1 MAREI
6 KTKLTIDGEQQ
17 YKRAIKDANT
27 ALHTLGTEL
36 SLASAQ
42 FIADGDAMKLMESR
56 SKTLKAELEQQ
67 SKVIENTEK
76 ALQQATR
83 QYGENSKQAQDWQ
96 AKLNTARAKLMNLEH
111 ELDNNS
117 QGLDKNGKAFD
128 TASGKAAGFGSEL
141 QQVDKIS
148 KGVTFQ
154 ALDTALNNI
163 GGIFERVGQTAA
175 RAWKA
180 VWNTA
185 GESSNW
191 ADDLAT
197 MSQQTG
203 VSIGELQKW
212 LYSAD
217 YIDTDVGTITKA
229 MKRFVNASGD
239 VSAALKQ
246 LGIHGK
252 EAWLVVQD
260 NGAVDS
266 YETTYNAMEL
276 FWQTIDKLHAM
287 NEEMELADLAGD
299 ITKATELERTMEQL
313 SQALYGK
320 SFAEMQPLIKAGRE
334 AWEEYGKQA
343 EETGAVLSDD
353 LVNNLTL
360 FNDSL
365 QTLQNDFDAFKN
377 TFSADLAPGLT
388 KVSDAV
394 SKVLEQ
400 FTLWAQSEQGQKA
413 IGDLGEAI
421 GGLVSSFTDNIDFEA
436 VVTGVTGAI
445 NGLTGALNWFSEN
458 GDAVKAIILGIGTA
472 IAGIKVTKGL
482 LSFAAVMRIA
492 GGGLFKGGGGSPSAG
507 VPVPSAPGAA
517 AGGGAAGGGIFAN
530 MWNAGK
536 NLLKTALPIFGQAAA
551 EGAVIAALSSPV
563 LIADE
568 VERRKTKAFLDGTR
582 EMALKEANDLG
593 ETGQAAKDAIFTL
606 TDALGESTDKFNLFG
621 QGVMGDAEAIDQAL
635 DDVTGNGALSG
646 ETNAILKYRQANGGH
661 LPMGIQK
668 QLGYMALDDAADAL
682 SSPAAAR
689 NAMNTAEALEM
700 VSGALADFGSDRR
713 NLEYRQG
720 LDSTLREIA
729 ADPAIFP
736 ALAAASQ
743 AALGEYLTET
753 NPALGGLG
761 YADPTVEASR
771 VLEMLETDLQRQM
784 LGSVM
789 QRETGV
795 GSGLAGAFGS
805 TTSLLSLL
813 AGRPA
818 SLDEISDFLDE
829 IINVNDA
836 LDNGD
841 TLDGMDAMY
850 KLFDSLKNSNLR
862 NSLPKDTNDLLD
874 KYFDLDS
881 GYGAGGPNW
890 FSDAHGLLGIIFQ
903 DLSNAWDEGMS
914 DTSGA
919 EEAGKGLA
927 DAAALGISG
936 GVGAVGSAASAMVAA
951 VVSAITSAAIPAVP
965 RFGGGAG
972 NTNYNNSNSMYIGN
986 YNNYSG
992 ADVGDLMAQ
1001 FNRVN
1006 RYERM
1011 GRGAG

>member
-42 FIADGDAMKLMESR
+42 FKADGDAMKLMESR

-128 TASGKAAGFGSEL
+128 SASGKAAGFGSEL

-154 ALDTALNNI
+154 ALDTALTNI

-203 VSIGELQKW
+203 VSIGTLQKW

-217 YIDTDVGTITKA
+217 FIDTDVGTITKA

-239 VSAALKQ
+239 VNDALKQ

-492 GGGLFKGGGGSPSAG
+492 GGDLFKGGGGSPSAG
-507 VPVPSAPGAA
+507 VPTTEAPNTRTS
-517 AGGGAAGGGIFAN
+517 GGEG
-530 MWNAGK
+530 WLVRAGK
-536 NLLKTALPIFGQAAA
+536 WLWEKAEPLLLDTPLGAYSALYGATIPMQIMDKVATA
-551 EGAVIAALSSPV
+551 E
-563 LIADE
+563 
-568 VERRKTKAFLDGTR
+568 KKAFLTNARDTALLAADDGGRVT
-582 EMALKEANDLG
+582 
-593 ETGQAAKDAIFTL
+593 AAKDAIFTATEAL
-606 TDALGESTDKFNLFG
+606 EQTVTGLGNSMTEIGDALNELAGTEAGGGITRLINLNRGNEGGFTIGAEYELLGRYLRDEMEVLSDPETARNVDSLAQSFKDITDVIDEAENNFG
-621 QGVMGDAEAIDQAL
+621 ARTPERVIKALYGFAENGDI
-635 DDVTGNGALSG
+635 GALS
-646 ETNAILKYRQANGGH
+646 
-661 LPMGIQK
+661 P
-668 QLGYMALDDAADAL
+668 
-682 SSPAAAR
+682 S
-689 NAMNTAEALEM
+689 
-700 VSGALADFGSDRR
+700 V
-713 NLEYRQG
+713 
-720 LDSTLREIA
+720 
-729 ADPAIFP
+729 
-736 ALAAASQ
+736 Q
-743 AALGEYLTET
+743 AALGQYFTDAELYGKRGPQFYPEALDMLRLIAGDMYGAYSPTLPGNVK
-753 NPALGGLG
+753 NPF
-761 YADPTVEASR
+761 DI
-771 VLEMLETDLQRQM
+771 
-784 LGSVM
+784 
-789 QRETGV
+789 
-795 GSGLAGAFGS
+795 
-805 TTSLLSLL
+805 LSL
-813 AGRPA
+813 AAMPKIPGITGERPEREL
-818 SLDEISDFLDE
+818 SLSYISDFLDD
-829 IINVNDA
+829 IIA
-836 LDNGD
+836 LDEAF
-841 TLDGMDAMY
+841 DGGYTAENAEALYQLIDG
-850 KLFDSLKNSNLR
+850 LKDSNLR
-862 NSLPKDTNDLLD
+862 GALPKDTNDLLD

-881 GYGAGGPNW
+881 GFGAGGPNQ
-890 FSDAHGLLGIIFQ
+890 FTDARGLLGVIFE

-914 DTSGA
+914 DTTGA

-927 DAAALGISG
+927 DAAAAGVINGAG
-936 GVGAVGSAASAMVAA
+936 GVSAAANAL
-951 VVSAITSAAIPAVP
+951 VSAIVSAFANAPIPAP
-965 RFGGGAG
+965 RVAG
-972 NTNYNNSNSMYIGN
+972 SNYNSNSSLNIGTL
-986 YNNYSG
+986 NNYSG
-992 ADVGDLMAQ
+992 ADVEALMAQ
-1001 FNRVN
+1001 MNRQQ
-1006 RYERM
+1006 RYAQM
-1011 GRGAG
+1011 GRGQG